1 MVKNLLPL
9 TATNILLAAIVLVL
23 LGVVLGA
30 LLLELEE
37 RRRRRAEWLSEIEQ
51 DMKRMFK
58 RG

>member
-30 LLLELEE
+30 LLLELDE
-37 RRRRRAEWLSEIEQ
+37 RRRRRAAWLSEIEQ